1 MAGEHGLCPRGTL
14 TGTWPRCQPLADKAR
29 RRSEDIMS
37 TDADQLDAMIIEG
50 EERIAEYEAQL
61 REPPHTWI
69 WPAPCTF
76 CCCCTEA

>member
-1 MAGEHGLCPRGTL
+1 
-14 TGTWPRCQPLADKAR
+14 
-29 RRSEDIMS
+29 MS